1 MNNDENKMMEKS
13 LDFFSEILSV
23 KSSTNIQNKIESD
36 QKKLMKNLMGKTI
49 KE

>member
-23 KSSTNIQNKIESD
+23 KSSTNIQYKIRSD
-36 QKKLMKNLMGKTI
+36 GEVLLKKLMAI
-49 KE
+49 K